1 MSAVL
6 ERVIRQDTSEVV
18 LSMASDNLDALLDA
32 ASRYVRDYHPI
43 GYGTTVSKP
52 KHSHGRWLV
61 QVWRAASCE

>member
-1 MSAVL
+1 MIAVV

-18 LSMASDNLDALLDA
+18 LSMASTNLDALLDA

-52 KHSHGRWLV
+52 KHSDGRWLV
-61 QVWRAASCE
+61 QVWRSASCE

>member
-1 MSAVL
+1 MSAVQQA
-6 ERVIRQDTSEVV
+6 VIRRSGSEVV

-52 KHSHGRWLV
+52 KHSDGRWLV

>member
-52 KHSHGRWLV
+52 KHSDGRWLV
-61 QVWRAASCE
+61 QVWRSASCE